1 MNIFIA
7 NLNYK
12 VKSEKLQEIFGEYGD
27 VSSAKIIFDRDSKR
41 SKGFGFVEMPNDEE
55 GYSAIQGLNDTE
67 LDNSQIVVKKS
78 EPRSSGGGGG
88 RDNRRRQGGFRE
100 RSRY

>member
-27 VSSAKIIFDRDSKR
+27 VSSAKIIFDRESKR
-41 SKGFGFVEMPNDEE
+41 SKGFGFVEMPNDDDALRAIEDLNGVEIE
-55 GYSAIQGLNDTE
+55 GR
-67 LDNSQIVVKKS
+67 QIVVKKAN
-78 EPRSSGGGGG
+78 E
-88 RDNRRRQGGFRE
+88 RE
-100 RSRY
+100 EK

>member
-27 VSSAKIIFDRDSKR
+27 VASVKIIFDRETKR
-41 SKGFGFVEMPNDEE
+41 SKGFGFVEMPNDDDAQRAIADLNGVEIE
-55 GYSAIQGLNDTE
+55 GRE
-67 LDNSQIVVKKS
+67 IVVK
-78 EPRSSGGGGG
+78 RAND
-88 RDNRRRQGGFRE
+88 RDDNK
-100 RSRY
+100 

>member
-12 VKSEKLQEIFGEYGD
+12 VRSEKLQEIFGEYGD

-41 SKGFGFVEMPNDEE
+41 SKGFGFVEMPNDDDALRAIEDLNGVEIE
-55 GYSAIQGLNDTE
+55 GR
-67 LDNSQIVVKKS
+67 QIVVKKAN
-78 EPRSSGGGGG
+78 E
-88 RDNRRRQGGFRE
+88 RE
-100 RSRY
+100 EK

>member
-12 VKSEKLQEIFGEYGD
+12 VRSEKLQEIFEEYGE

-41 SKGFGFVEMPNDEE
+41 SKGFGFVEMPNDDDALR
-55 GYSAIQGLNDTE
+55 AIEDLNGVEIDGR
-67 LDNSQIVVKKS
+67 QIVVKKAN
-78 EPRSSGGGGG
+78 E
-88 RDNRRRQGGFRE
+88 RE
-100 RSRY
+100 EK